1 MVIRERFFIPSIS
14 PIGTKRPRYRLLIAA
29 LILSLIGACTF
40 NYFYRQLDWLVFWHL
55 SDYVSINE
63 TQRSE
68 LEQRLIEQLDW
79 HCETQLNAY
88 AGWFREM
95 AREPQPFS
103 REDLERHY
111 HRSVGYWRAI
121 MENISPD
128 ITALL
133 LTASDAQV
141 SELMSNLERRTA
153 ELEKQYVKASWR
165 RVQQRRIDRMEE
177 ILKRWIGALNREQ
190 DQALVRWAKKLGK
203 SGDEWIKS
211 RRRWQRELAEALAQ
225 RDDHQRFAERIHT
238 LFVEPRQL
246 WPAPYQKE
254 YARLQDRTFDM
265 LAEVSAAGTAWQQGY
280 FRKQLLSWAEDFEQ
294 LACLSSKAG
303 VEKSASGA
311 RTKH

>member
-1 MVIRERFFIPSIS
+1 MRKRVFIQSNPLTGKNWS
-14 PIGTKRPRYRLLIAA
+14 GYRLLLAA

-40 NYFYRQLDWLVFWHL
+40 NYLYRQLDWLVFWHL

-63 TQRSE
+63 TQRTE

-79 HCETQLNAY
+79 HCATQLSAY

-111 HRSVGYWRAI
+111 RRSVDYWRAI

-141 SELMSNLERRTA
+141 SELMRNLERRTA
-153 ELEKQYVKASWR
+153 ELEKQYVKASWK
-165 RVQQRRIDRMEE
+165 RVQERRIERMEE

-190 DQALVRWAKKLGK
+190 DQALARWARELGK

-225 RDDHQRFAERIHT
+225 RGDRQRFAERIHT

-246 WPAPYQKE
+246 WSESYRKD
-254 YARLQDRTFDM
+254 YAQLQDRTIDM
-265 LAEVSAAGTAWQQGY
+265 LAEVSAAGTHWQQDY

-294 LACLSSKAG
+294 LACTSSDAVVGNGK
-303 VEKSASGA
+303 
-311 RTKH
+311 RNTKPKD